1 MSPFI
6 PSLKF
11 MHRHKR
17 SKQVFELS
25 SLWKWDNLLSS
36 RSLLW
41 SCSPP
46 PFQPNARRQLTVT
59 TLSPS
64 LWIMMLW
71 KSAVVFN
78 SLRSQALLTQYLTR
92 FCLSFSV
99 LIICTWSMTSRENT
113 LSRKFS
119 FLPLFALPLYL
130 SPLPD
135 RFLTVLSILSKK
147 EHQRRSGRPCLLI
160 S

>member
-11 MHRHKR
+11 MLQHKR
-17 SKQVFELS
+17 SRQVFELS

-36 RSLLW
+36 QSMLW
-41 SCSPP
+41 SRPP
-46 PFQPNARRQLTVT
+46 SIPASCRQQPTAT

-64 LWIMMLW
+64 FWIMMLW

-99 LIICTWSMTSRENT
+99 LIICTWSMTSRGNM
-113 LSRKFS
+113 LSQKF
-119 FLPLFALPLYL
+119 LL
-130 SPLPD
+130 SPHACSSIV
-135 RFLTVLSILSKK
+135 FISLTRQVLDGAVNFVKK
-147 EHQRRSGRPCLLI
+147 EH
-160 S
+160 

>member
-1 MSPFI
+1 MGEMSPFI

-11 MHRHKR
+11 MLRHKR
-17 SKQVFELS
+17 SKQVFEWS

-36 RSLLW
+36 QSLLW

-46 PFQPNARRQLTVT
+46 PFQPDARRQLTVT

-64 LWIMMLW
+64 FWIMMLW

-99 LIICTWSMTSRENT
+99 LIICTWSMTSRENM
-113 LSRKFS
+113 LSHKFS
-119 FLPLFALPLYL
+119 FLLLFALPLYL

-135 RFLTVLSILSKK
+135 RFSTALSILSKK
-147 EHQRRSGRPCLLI
+147 SI
-160 S
+160 SADLGGPVR